1 MNNLP
6 KNFEKIFGA
15 WATIGA
21 LLITFGIK
29 GPVWLPVVFSE
40 PFVQATSIALG
51 AVITYFQYLR
61 GIFAAKSEVN
71 SLSSTSSL
79 SYILNPFKI

>member
-1 MNNLP
+1 MNLP
-6 KNFEKIFGA
+6 SWFTKVTGA

-29 GPVWLPVVFSE
+29 GPEWLPIVFSE